1 MSLFKSNCRITPT
14 ARGDDAPV
22 TRILMIS
29 ITYLIRRLRHVGIR
43 NNIARVTEPH
53 FSLVVLCYRSG
64 QNIIPFVERLQ
75 RTLSRCNFS
84 WELVLV
90 GNYIEGSDDETPEVV
105 TKLAEGSDNIR
116 TVIRPK
122 QGMMGW
128 DMRMGLDAARGTYIG
143 VIDGDGQFPPES
155 IIACLLKCELEDL
168 DLTKTYRVIRDDG
181 LYRRLISTV
190 YNALFSLLFG
200 FKVRDINSKPK
211 IIRRDKYELLHLQS
225 DDWFADAEIVIRARE
240 LGLKMGETPVHFK
253 VNDTRGSFVKP
264 KAILEFT
271 SNLLRYRF
279 SPRQRA
285 KARSLPRPAEK

>member
-1 MSLFKSNCRITPT
+1 MN
-14 ARGDDAPV
+14 
-22 TRILMIS
+22 
-29 ITYLIRRLRHVGIR
+29 
-43 NNIARVTEPH
+43 EPH

-64 QNIIPFVERLQ
+64 KNIIPFVERLQ
-75 RTLSRCNFS
+75 RTLSRCNFT

-90 GNYIEGSDDETPEVV
+90 GNYIEGSDYETPEVV
-105 TKLAEGSDNIR
+105 TKLAENSDNIR

-155 IIACLLKCELEDL
+155 IVACLLKCELEDL
-168 DLTKTYRVIRDDG
+168 DFTKTYRVVRDDG
-181 LYRRLISTV
+181 LYRRFISMV
-190 YNALFSLLFG
+190 YNTMFSLLFG

-225 DDWFADAEIVIRARE
+225 DDWFADAEMVIRARE
-240 LGLKMGETPVHFK
+240 LGLKIGETPVHFS
-253 VNDTRGSFVKP
+253 VNDKRGSFVTP

-279 SPRQRA
+279 GSKSVP
-285 KARSLPRPAEK
+285 PAVAGGSAVPLTHDGDH

>member
-1 MSLFKSNCRITPT
+1 
-14 ARGDDAPV
+14 
-22 TRILMIS
+22 
-29 ITYLIRRLRHVGIR
+29 
-43 NNIARVTEPH
+43 
-53 FSLVVLCYRSG
+53 VVLCYRSG
-64 QNIIPFVERLQ
+64 QAIVPFVERLQ

-90 GNYIEGSDDETPEVV
+90 GNYIEGSDDETPQVV
-105 TKLAEGSDNIR
+105 SQLAEHSDNIR

-143 VIDGDGQFPPES
+143 VIDGDGQFPAES
-155 IIACLLKCELEDL
+155 IVACLLKCELEDL

-181 LYRRLISTV
+181 WYRRIISLV
-190 YNALFSLLFG
+190 YNGIFSLLFG

-211 IIRRDKYELLHLQS
+211 IIRRDKYELLQLES

-240 LGLKMGETPVHFK
+240 LGLKIGETPVHFSI
-253 VNDTRGSFVKP
+253 NDKRGSFVKP
-264 KAILEFT
+264 KAIFEFA

-279 SPRQRA
+279 SPKQRA
-285 KARSLPRPAEK
+285 KGGLLSRSTAKQP

>member
-1 MSLFKSNCRITPT
+1 M
-14 ARGDDAPV
+14 
-22 TRILMIS
+22 
-29 ITYLIRRLRHVGIR
+29 
-43 NNIARVTEPH
+43 TEPH

-64 QNIIPFVERLQ
+64 QSIIPFVERLQ

-90 GNYIEGSDDETPEVV
+90 GNYIEGSDDETPQVV
-105 TKLAEGSDNIR
+105 AKLAESSTNIR

-181 LYRRLISTV
+181 LYRRLVSTV
-190 YNALFSLLFG
+190 YNAIFSVLFG

-211 IIRRDKYELLHLQS
+211 IMRRDKYELLQLES

-240 LGLKMGETPVHFK
+240 LGLKIGETPVHFSI
-253 VNDTRGSFVKP
+253 NDKRGSFVKP
-264 KAILEFT
+264 KAIIEFT
-271 SNLLRYRF
+271 ANLLRYRF
-279 SPRQRA
+279 SPKHKA
-285 KARSLPRPAEK
+285 KARALPRPAVKER

>member
-1 MSLFKSNCRITPT
+1 MLVYHSRVCSMIVMRIPS
-14 ARGDDAPV
+14 
-22 TRILMIS
+22 TR
-29 ITYLIRRLRHVGIR
+29 V
-43 NNIARVTEPH
+43 NDPH

-64 QNIIPFVERLQ
+64 QAIIPFVERLQ

-84 WELVLV
+84 WELILV
-90 GNYIEGSDDETPEVV
+90 GNYIEGSDDETPQVV
-105 TKLAEGSDNIR
+105 TKLAERSDKIR

-181 LYRRLISTV
+181 LYRRLVSVV
-190 YNALFSLLFG
+190 YNALFNLLFG
-200 FKVRDINSKPK
+200 FKTRDINSKPK
-211 IIRRDKYELLHLQS
+211 IIRREKYELLNLQS

-240 LGLKMGETPVHFK
+240 LGLKVGETPVHFSA
-253 VNDTRGSFVKP
+253 NDLRGSFVKP
-264 KAILEFT
+264 KAIFEFT
-271 SNLLRYRF
+271 SNLLKYRF
-279 SPRQRA
+279 SAAQRA
-285 KARSLPRPAEK
+285 KANQLSRLPLTAKETTSRSLSSGDADS

>member
-1 MSLFKSNCRITPT
+1 M
-14 ARGDDAPV
+14 
-22 TRILMIS
+22 
-29 ITYLIRRLRHVGIR
+29 
-43 NNIARVTEPH
+43 
-53 FSLVVLCYRSG
+53 
-64 QNIIPFVERLQ
+64 
-75 RTLSRCNFS
+75 SRCNFT

-90 GNYIEGSDDETPEVV
+90 GNYIEGSDDETPQVV
-105 TKLAEGSDNIR
+105 KQLAESSDNIR

-211 IIRRDKYELLHLQS
+211 IIRRDKYELLQLES
-225 DDWFADAEIVIRARE
+225 DDWFADAEIIIRARE
-240 LGLKMGETPVHFK
+240 LGLKIGETPVHFSI
-253 VNDTRGSFVKP
+253 NDNRGSFVKP
-264 KAILEFT
+264 KAILEFS
-271 SNLLRYRF
+271 SNLLKYRF
-279 SPRQRA
+279 SPKHRP
-285 KARSLPRPAEK
+285 KAGALPRPAEK

>member
-1 MSLFKSNCRITPT
+1 M
-14 ARGDDAPV
+14 
-22 TRILMIS
+22 
-29 ITYLIRRLRHVGIR
+29 
-43 NNIARVTEPH
+43 
-53 FSLVVLCYRSG
+53 
-64 QNIIPFVERLQ
+64 
-75 RTLSRCNFS
+75 
-84 WELVLV
+84 LV

-211 IIRRDKYELLHLQS
+211 IIRRDKYELLHLES

-240 LGLKMGETPVHFK
+240 LGLKVGETPVHFK
-253 VNDTRGSFVKP
+253 VNDSRGSFVKP
-264 KAILEFT
+264 RAILEFT

-279 SPRQRA
+279 SPNQRT

>member
-1 MSLFKSNCRITPT
+1 MS
-14 ARGDDAPV
+14 D
-22 TRILMIS
+22 
-29 ITYLIRRLRHVGIR
+29 
-43 NNIARVTEPH
+43 PH

-90 GNYIEGSDDETPEVV
+90 GNYIEGSNDETPQVV
-105 TKLAEGSDNIR
+105 AKLAENSPNIR

-122 QGMMGW
+122 EGMMGW

-168 DLTKTYRVIRDDG
+168 DLTKTYSVIRDDG

-190 YNALFSLLFG
+190 YNGIFSLLFG

-211 IIRRDKYELLHLQS
+211 IIRRDKYELLQLES
-225 DDWFADAEIVIRARE
+225 DDWFADAEIMIRARE
-240 LGLKMGETPVHFK
+240 LGLKIGETPVHFK
-253 VNDTRGSFVKP
+253 VNDNRGSFVKP
-264 KAILEFT
+264 RAIVEFT
-271 SNLLRYRF
+271 SNLLKYRF
-279 SPRQRA
+279 SRRQRT
-285 KARSLPRPAEK
+285 KARSLSRSAVK

>member
-1 MSLFKSNCRITPT
+1 M
-14 ARGDDAPV
+14 
-22 TRILMIS
+22 
-29 ITYLIRRLRHVGIR
+29 
-43 NNIARVTEPH
+43 TEPH

-64 QNIIPFVERLQ
+64 RDIIPFVERLQ

-90 GNYIEGSDDETPEVV
+90 GNYIDGSDDETPEVV
-105 TKLAEGSDNIR
+105 KKLAESSDNIR

-155 IIACLLKCELEDL
+155 VIACLLKCELEDL

-181 LYRRLISTV
+181 LYRRFISTV
-190 YNALFSLLFG
+190 YNAIFSLLFG
-200 FKVRDINSKPK
+200 FTVRDVNSKPK
-211 IIRRDKYELLHLQS
+211 IIRRDKYELLHLES

-240 LGLKMGETPVHFK
+240 LGLKIGETPVHFSL
-253 VNDTRGSFVKP
+253 NDTRGSFVKP
-264 KAILEFT
+264 KAILEFC

-279 SPRQRA
+279 SSRQKA
-285 KARSLPRPAEK
+285 KAGSLARSTAK

>member
-1 MSLFKSNCRITPT
+1 MS
-14 ARGDDAPV
+14 
-22 TRILMIS
+22 
-29 ITYLIRRLRHVGIR
+29 
-43 NNIARVTEPH
+43 EPH

-64 QNIIPFVERLQ
+64 QSIIPFVERLQ

-90 GNYIEGSDDETPEVV
+90 GNYIEGSDDETPQVIK
-105 TKLAEGSDNIR
+105 KLAKSSDNIR

-181 LYRRLISTV
+181 IYRRFISTV
-190 YNALFSLLFG
+190 YNGIFRVLFG

-225 DDWFADAEIVIRARE
+225 DDWFADAEIIIRARE
-240 LGLKMGETPVHFK
+240 LRLKIGETPVHFSL
-253 VNDTRGSFVKP
+253 NDNRGSFVKP
-264 KAILEFT
+264 KAIVEFT

-279 SPRQRA
+279 SHKLKA
-285 KARSLPRPAEK
+285 KASPLPRSAVE

>member
-1 MSLFKSNCRITPT
+1 
-14 ARGDDAPV
+14 
-22 TRILMIS
+22 MI
-29 ITYLIRRLRHVGIR
+29 
-43 NNIARVTEPH
+43 NPH

-64 QNIIPFVERLQ
+64 ENIIPFVERLQ

-84 WELVLV
+84 WEIVLV
-90 GNYIEGSDDETPEVV
+90 GNYVEGTDDETPHVV
-105 TKLAEGSDNIR
+105 AKLAEQSQNIR

-155 IIACLLKCELEDL
+155 IVACLLKCELEDL

-181 LYRRLISTV
+181 LYRRLISLV

-211 IIRRDKYELLHLQS
+211 IIRRDKYELLNLQS
-225 DDWFADAEIVIRARE
+225 DDWFADAEIIIRARE
-240 LGLKMGETPVHFK
+240 LGLKIGETPVHFSA
-253 VNDTRGSFVKP
+253 NDARGSFVKP
-264 KAILEFT
+264 KAVLEFT

-279 SPRQRA
+279 ASR
-285 KARSLPRPAEK
+285 KATNPRSLYGRAANK

>member
-1 MSLFKSNCRITPT
+1 M
-14 ARGDDAPV
+14 
-22 TRILMIS
+22 
-29 ITYLIRRLRHVGIR
+29 
-43 NNIARVTEPH
+43 TEPH

-64 QNIIPFVERLQ
+64 QSIVPFVERLQ
-75 RTLSRCNFS
+75 RTLARCNFS

-90 GNYIEGSDDETPEVV
+90 GNYIEGSDDETPQVV

-181 LYRRLISTV
+181 LYRRFISTM
-190 YNALFSLLFG
+190 YNAIFSLLFG

-211 IIRRDKYELLHLQS
+211 ILRRDKYQLLNLQS

-240 LGLKMGETPVHFK
+240 LGLKIGETPVHFSL
-253 VNDTRGSFVKP
+253 NDNRGSFVKP
-264 KAILEFT
+264 KAILEFS

-279 SPRQRA
+279 SSQYRTKANLVTHPTA
-285 KARSLPRPAEK
+285 K

>member
-1 MSLFKSNCRITPT
+1 VS
-14 ARGDDAPV
+14 
-22 TRILMIS
+22 
-29 ITYLIRRLRHVGIR
+29 
-43 NNIARVTEPH
+43 EPH

-90 GNYIEGSDDETPEVV
+90 GNYINGSDDETPQVV
-105 TKLAEGSDNIR
+105 TKLAQGANNIR

-155 IIACLLKCELEDL
+155 IVACLLKCELEDL
-168 DLTKTYRVIRDDG
+168 DFTKTYRVLRDDG
-181 LYRRLISTV
+181 LYRRLISSV
-190 YNALFSLLFG
+190 YNAIFRLFFG

-225 DDWFADAEIVIRARE
+225 DDWFADAEMVIRARE
-240 LGLKMGETPVHFK
+240 LGLKIGETPVHFSL
-253 VNDTRGSFVKP
+253 NDSRGSFVKP

-271 SNLLRYRF
+271 SNLFKYRF
-279 SPRQRA
+279 SRKL
-285 KARSLPRPAEK
+285 KARSSLFTRPAAK

>member
-1 MSLFKSNCRITPT
+1 M
-14 ARGDDAPV
+14 
-22 TRILMIS
+22 
-29 ITYLIRRLRHVGIR
+29 
-43 NNIARVTEPH
+43 TEPH

-64 QNIIPFVERLQ
+64 QSIIPFVERLQ

-90 GNYIEGSDDETPEVV
+90 GNYIEGSDDETPQVV
-105 TKLAEGSDNIR
+105 KKLAEESPNIR

-181 LYRRLISTV
+181 LYRRLISAV
-190 YNALFSLLFG
+190 YNAIFSLLFG

-211 IIRRDKYELLHLQS
+211 IMRRDKYELLHLQS

-240 LGLKMGETPVHFK
+240 LGLKIGETPVHFK
-253 VNDTRGSFVKP
+253 INDNRGSFVKP

-271 SNLLRYRF
+271 SNLLKYRF
-279 SPRQRA
+279 SPRLHA
-285 KARSLPRPAEK
+285 KPGSLPRSAVEKP

>member
-1 MSLFKSNCRITPT
+1 MILDYDLRRCSRI
-14 ARGDDAPV
+14 
-22 TRILMIS
+22 
-29 ITYLIRRLRHVGIR
+29 GIR
-43 NNIARVTEPH
+43 NNIPRVTQPH

-64 QNIIPFVERLQ
+64 HSIIPFVERLQ

-90 GNYIEGSDDETPEVV
+90 GNYIEGSDDETPQLVA
-105 TKLAEGSDNIR
+105 KLAERSDNIR

-128 DMRMGLDAARGTYIG
+128 DMRMGLEAARGTYIG

-181 LYRRLISTV
+181 LYRRFISAV
-190 YNALFSLLFG
+190 YNGIFSLLFG

-211 IIRRDKYELLHLQS
+211 IIRRDKYELLNLQS

-240 LGLKMGETPVHFK
+240 LGLKIGETPVHFS
-253 VNDTRGSFVKP
+253 VNDNRGSFVKP
-264 KAILEFT
+264 KAILEFA
-271 SNLLRYRF
+271 SNLLKYRF
-279 SPRQRA
+279 SPQPSA
-285 KARSLPRPAEK
+285 KAGSLPRSAVE

>member
-1 MSLFKSNCRITPT
+1 MS
-14 ARGDDAPV
+14 D
-22 TRILMIS
+22 
-29 ITYLIRRLRHVGIR
+29 
-43 NNIARVTEPH
+43 PH

-64 QNIIPFVERLQ
+64 RNIIPFVERLQ
-75 RTLSRCNFS
+75 RTLARCNFS

-90 GNYIEGSDDETPEVV
+90 GNYIEGSDDETPQVV
-105 TKLAEGSDNIR
+105 AKLAESSNNIR

-143 VIDGDGQFPPES
+143 VIDGDGQFPAES

-181 LYRRLISTV
+181 LYRRVISTV

-240 LGLKMGETPVHFK
+240 LGLKIGETPVHFK
-253 VNDTRGSFVKP
+253 INDTRGSFVKP

-271 SNLLRYRF
+271 SNLLKYRF
-279 SPRQRA
+279 SPKQKEA
-285 KARSLPRPAEK
+285 VESLPRSAVE

>member
-1 MSLFKSNCRITPT
+1 M
-14 ARGDDAPV
+14 
-22 TRILMIS
+22 
-29 ITYLIRRLRHVGIR
+29 
-43 NNIARVTEPH
+43 TEPH

-64 QNIIPFVERLQ
+64 KSIIPFVERLQ

-90 GNYIEGSDDETPEVV
+90 GNYIEGSEDETPQVV
-105 TKLAEGSDNIR
+105 TKLAEESPNIR

-168 DLTKTYRVIRDDG
+168 DFTKTYRVIRDDG
-181 LYRRLISTV
+181 LYRRIISGV
-190 YNALFSLLFG
+190 YNAIFSLLFG

-240 LGLKMGETPVHFK
+240 LGLKIGETPVHFK
-253 VNDTRGSFVKP
+253 VNDNRGSFVKP
-264 KAILEFT
+264 KAIFEFA
-271 SNLLRYRF
+271 SNLLKYRF
-279 SPRQRA
+279 SPKLNA
-285 KARSLPRPAEK
+285 KAGSLPRSAVE